1 MSGISATIDVETLA
15 RDRDQLF
22 AETVV
27 HYRAG
32 AHWWPDKDFEK
43 LHIMQ
48 DRNQNDATK
57 YTCRCSD
64 QQTNQE

>member
-1 MSGISATIDVETLA
+1 
-15 RDRDQLF
+15 LF
-22 AETVV
+22 AEAVV